1 MFETDRDSR
10 AGSKS
15 VETRGR
21 VLEVALRSFRE
32 RGYAATT
39 MRLIASEAGTSLG
52 NAYYYF
58 PSKSHL
64 VQELY
69 VSVVAEQSR
78 RATAALR
85 DARGLADRIAVA
97 WTAAVDA
104 SDEYHALGAELISEA
119 IRPGAPSSPFSEESS
134 PAREASQAVYREVV
148 EGARPRVPA
157 VLREDLPALLWLA
170 QLGIEIFWVYDSS
183 PDHRRTRTLVNGL
196 APLVASLVGLA
207 RLPVARGLVEDAVAL
222 LHRVRA

>member
-1 MFETDRDSR
+1 MFETQPPS
-10 AGSKS
+10 GSKS
-15 VETRGR
+15 TETRAR
-21 VLEVALRSFRE
+21 VLDAALRSFRE

-58 PSKSHL
+58 PSKNHL

-69 VSVVAEQSR
+69 ASVVAEQAR
-78 RATAALR
+78 LARLALPKE
-85 DARGLADRIAVA
+85 RGLGARIAAA
-97 WTAAVDA
+97 WHAAVDA
-104 SDEYHALGAELISEA
+104 SDEYHGFGAELISEA
-119 IRPGAPSSPFSEESS
+119 IRPDSPSSPFSPESS

-148 EGARPRVPA
+148 EGARPGVPG
-157 VLREDLPALLWLA
+157 VLRADLPLLLWFA

-183 PDHRRTRTLVNGL
+183 PDHRRTRMLVNGL

-207 RLPVARGLVEDAVAL
+207 RLPLARGLVEDAVAL